1 MTDDIADAF
10 DGIDS
15 ADVPDSVDRA
25 ALERMRTVAMVLDE
39 SIEIPVIEY
48 RIGVD
53 PLLSAIPGVGD
64 ALSAGISLYIV
75 VESARLGVSFSTLL
89 GMLARITVDFAG
101 GSIPVVGPAFD
112 AVFKSNKWNLE
123 AALDDLIPEGESDD
137 GDDGDDDG
145 DDDAVTIPVSTLE

>member
-1 MTDDIADAF
+1 MNMSDEIAAAF
-10 DGIDS
+10 DGIDPE
-15 ADVPDSVDRA
+15 DVPESVDRA

-53 PLLSAIPGVGD
+53 PLLSVIPGIGD

-75 VESARLGVSFSTLL
+75 VESARLGVSFTTLL

-101 GSIPVVGPAFD
+101 SSIPVVGVAFD
-112 AVFKSNKWNLE
+112 AVFKSNKWNVE
-123 AALDDLIPEGESDD
+123 AAMDDLFGEAA
-137 GDDGDDDG
+137 DDDE
-145 DDDAVTIPVSTLE
+145 DDAVTIPVTSPE